1 MARPDIRAA
10 MPLTVKVRDVMDK
23 RVVSVIYMATVD
35 EAVKKMLENK
45 VWSLV
50 VERKGAPWGV
60 VTERDVIRR
69 CVAKGLSTAKISVGS
84 ISTTPIVT
92 ISPDATMREAMDAMA
107 SREIRRLFVV
117 ERGRIIGRITQTE
130 VFQST
135 IDVMETL
142 SSLSNAQ

>member
-1 MARPDIRAA
+1 

-35 EAVKKMLENK
+35 EAVKKMLQNN
-45 VWSLV
+45 VWSLL

-69 CVAKGLSTAKISVGS
+69 CVAKGLSTTKTSVGS
-84 ISTTPIVT
+84 ISTSPVVT
-92 ISPDATMREAMDAMA
+92 IAPDATMREAMDAMA
-107 SREIRRLFVV
+107 ARQIRRLFVV
-117 ERGRIIGRITQTE
+117 EKGKIIGRITQTE
-130 VFQST
+130 IFQST

-142 SSLSNAQ
+142 SSIANVQ